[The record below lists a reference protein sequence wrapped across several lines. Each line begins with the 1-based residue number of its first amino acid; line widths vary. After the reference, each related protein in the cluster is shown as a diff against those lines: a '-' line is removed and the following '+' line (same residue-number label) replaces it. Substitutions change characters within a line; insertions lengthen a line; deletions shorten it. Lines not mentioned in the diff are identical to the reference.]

1 MTLAGAILLFIISCT
16 TQLFSLDWLSAQ
28 SSGPTPGT
36 SNAAQNQ
43 TPAPTSTPPESPKP
57 DTAAKPS
64 TAKPR
69 PKGTAKKSPAKKV
82 VTSNC
87 DTTPAAA
94 ASAPTSSSNPPTS
107 LQDPANAD
115 AAAAPATAPV
125 TPAQNCPPQKVI
137 VRQGGVSEPS
147 IQLAGGNQASP
158 KKDSVNQMLQ
168 STEGNLKKISG
179 QPLDTTQQ
187 GTVSQIRQFM
197 DQSKEALAGGDV
209 ERAHT
214 LAWKAELLSEDL
226 VKPSK

>member
-1 MTLAGAILLFIISCT
+1 MSQAQPLHKAGFKTGAIWRTQPCGFDGSRRALQRKINNIGFDQTGPRMTLAGAILLFIISCT

-137 VRQGGVSEPS
+137 
-147 IQLAGGNQASP
+147 
-158 KKDSVNQMLQ
+158 
-168 STEGNLKKISG
+168 
-179 QPLDTTQQ
+179 
-187 GTVSQIRQFM
+187 
-197 DQSKEALAGGDV
+197 
-209 ERAHT
+209 
-214 LAWKAELLSEDL
+214 
-226 VKPSK
+226 